1 MLASDVMT
9 AKLVTASESTTIHE
23 AARLMSEHDVSALP
37 VVDESGRLIGIVSEA
52 DLLRRSEI
60 GTEIARPWWQ
70 EAVMPGFTLAKD
82 YLRAHGQE
90 VRDVMSTHVISAPPT
105 ATVGEIATLM
115 ERHRVKRIPIVEEG
129 RLIGVVSRS
138 NLVQALA
145 SVKSGP
151 GNAAI
156 DADRTIRAEL
166 LSRLAQQSWTDFGD
180 RNITVA
186 EGVVHLWG
194 LVGSPEEREA
204 LVTLAAEVPGVKRV
218 EDEMFP
224 AY

>member
-1 MLASDVMT
+1 MLAHDVMT
-9 AKLVTASESTTIHE
+9 STLVTVSESTTIHE
-23 AARLMSEHDVSALP
+23 AARLMSERDVSALP
-37 VVDESGRLIGIVSEA
+37 VVDGSGRLVGIVSEA

-60 GTEIARPWWQ
+60 GTEITRPWWQ
-70 EAVMPGFTLAKD
+70 EAIMPGFLLAKD
-82 YLRAHGQE
+82 YLRTHGQQ

-105 ATVGEIATLM
+105 ATLSDIAALM
-115 ERHRVKRIPIVEEG
+115 ERHRIKRIPIVEEG
-129 RLIGVVSRS
+129 RLVGVVSRA

-145 SVKSGP
+145 SVRFSP

-156 DADRTIRAEL
+156 DADRAIRTDL
-166 LSRLAQQSWTDFGD
+166 LSRLARQSWTDFGD
-180 RNITVA
+180 RNVTVS

-218 EDEMFP
+218 EDEMLP